1 MWKCGESVKTRSKY
15 HHGDL
20 REVLL
25 ELAVEHIA
33 AVGVER
39 LSIRELARRAGVSAT
54 APFRHFPDKLTL
66 LGALA
71 IEGFTELAN
80 RMQIPAQRK
89 QDREAQFVQ
98 LGITYVEFAEDYP
111 VHYQLMFG
119 AVLGDF
125 SKFPE
130 LQQAASNAY
139 SMLDKLLTA
148 IKAEEKLHVDVN
160 LLGGLVWSTVHGI
173 ASLKLNVF
181 PAEQSLDAPPRQAV
195 KALTQD
201 LHGPLQ
207 MLYRGILA
215 AK

>member
-1 MWKCGESVKTRSKY
+1 MKTRSKY

-25 ELAVEHIA
+25 GLAVQHIA
-33 AVGVER
+33 AVGIEK
-39 LSIRELARRAGVSAT
+39 LSIRELARQAGVSAT

-80 RMQIPAQRK
+80 RMQSPAQRK

-98 LGITYVEFAEDYP
+98 LGSTYVQFAEDYP

-148 IKAEEKLHVDVN
+148 IKVEEKLTVEVS
-160 LLGGLVWSTVHGI
+160 LLGGLVWSTVHGM
-173 ASLKLNVF
+173 ASLKLNVS
-181 PAEQSLDAPPRQAV
+181 PAEQSVDAPPRQAV

-215 AK
+215 AG

>member
-1 MWKCGESVKTRSKY
+1 MKTRSKY

-71 IEGFTELAN
+71 IEGFSELAN

-148 IKAEEKLHVDVN
+148 IKAEEKLRVDVN

>member
-1 MWKCGESVKTRSKY
+1 MKTRSKY

-20 REVLL
+20 REELL

-71 IEGFTELAN
+71 IEGFSELAN
-80 RMQIPAQRK
+80 RMQIPAQKK

-181 PAEQSLDAPPRQAV
+181 PAEQNLDAPPRQAV

>member
-1 MWKCGESVKTRSKY
+1 MKTRSKY

-25 ELAVEHIA
+25 GLAVQHIA
-33 AVGVER
+33 AVGIEK
-39 LSIRELARRAGVSAT
+39 LSIRELARQAGVSAT

-80 RMQIPAQRK
+80 RMQSPAQSK

-98 LGITYVEFAEDYP
+98 LGSTYVQFAEDYP

-125 SKFPE
+125 SKLPE

-148 IKAEEKLHVDVN
+148 IKAEEKLHVEVS
-160 LLGGLVWSTVHGI
+160 LLGGLVWSTVHGM
-173 ASLKLNVF
+173 ASLKLNVS
-181 PAEQSLDAPPRQAV
+181 PAEQSVDAPPRQAV

-215 AK
+215 AG

>member
-1 MWKCGESVKTRSKY
+1 MKTRSKY

-71 IEGFTELAN
+71 LEGFTELAN

-89 QDREAQFVQ
+89 QDR
-98 LGITYVEFAEDYP
+98 
-111 VHYQLMFG
+111 
-119 AVLGDF
+119 
-125 SKFPE
+125 
-130 LQQAASNAY
+130 
-139 SMLDKLLTA
+139 
-148 IKAEEKLHVDVN
+148 
-160 LLGGLVWSTVHGI
+160 
-173 ASLKLNVF
+173 
-181 PAEQSLDAPPRQAV
+181 
-195 KALTQD
+195 
-201 LHGPLQ
+201 
-207 MLYRGILA
+207 
-215 AK
+215 

>member
-1 MWKCGESVKTRSKY
+1 MKTRSKY

>member
-1 MWKCGESVKTRSKY
+1 MKTRSKY

-71 IEGFTELAN
+71 IEGFSELAN

>member
-1 MWKCGESVKTRSKY
+1 MKTRSKY
-15 HHGDL
+15 HHGEL
-20 REVLL
+20 RKVLL
-25 ELAVEHIA
+25 ALAVQQIA
-33 AVGVER
+33 AVGIEK
-39 LSIRELARRAGVSAT
+39 LSIRELARQARVSAT

-66 LGALA
+66 LAALA
-71 IEGFTELAN
+71 IDGFTELAH
-80 RMQIPAQRK
+80 RMQSPAQTK
-89 QDREAQFVQ
+89 QDWETQFVQ
-98 LGITYVEFAEDYP
+98 LGSTYVQFAEDYP

-148 IKAEEKLHVDVN
+148 IKAEEKLSVDVN
-160 LLGGLVWSTVHGI
+160 LLGGLVWSTVHGM
-173 ASLKLNVF
+173 ASLKLNVS
-181 PAEQSLDAPPRQAV
+181 PAEQSVDAPPRQAV

>member
-1 MWKCGESVKTRSKY
+1 
-15 HHGDL
+15 
-20 REVLL
+20 
-25 ELAVEHIA
+25 
-33 AVGVER
+33 
-39 LSIRELARRAGVSAT
+39 
-54 APFRHFPDKLTL
+54 
-66 LGALA
+66 
-71 IEGFTELAN
+71 
-80 RMQIPAQRK
+80 
-89 QDREAQFVQ
+89 
-98 LGITYVEFAEDYP
+98 
-111 VHYQLMFG
+111 MF
-119 AVLGDF
+119 F